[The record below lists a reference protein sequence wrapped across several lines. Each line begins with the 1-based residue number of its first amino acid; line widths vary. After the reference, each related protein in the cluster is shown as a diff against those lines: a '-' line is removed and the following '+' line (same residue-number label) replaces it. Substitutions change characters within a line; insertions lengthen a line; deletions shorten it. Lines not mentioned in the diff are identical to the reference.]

1 MRVEGE
7 VAVMMELLAS
17 VTPEMMLVVVMVM
30 VRQTLLLL
38 DLGQDGRQS
47 RRRGI
52 LRLLVLRNSLTFW
65 ALSEILLV
73 GLLFGVFPLGVLVEV
88 SLRGEGLGALAA
100 VEALPVGAVSASH
113 LQAKQR
119 EEPVKL
125 ELHSVI
131 SGERAS

>member
-1 MRVEGE
+1 M
-7 VAVMMELLAS
+7 
-17 VTPEMMLVVVMVM
+17 
-30 VRQTLLLL
+30 
-38 DLGQDGRQS
+38 
-47 RRRGI
+47 
-52 LRLLVLRNSLTFW
+52 
-65 ALSEILLV
+65 
-73 GLLFGVFPLGVLVEV
+73 FPLGVLVEV

-125 ELHSVI
+125 ELSSVI